1 MEVFKR
7 ETRVDFIG
15 KRRISMTVSMLLNL
29 ATLAALV
36 IFGLNFG
43 LDFTGGTL
51 VELNYTQPADVTEVR
66 KALVDKGFGDAVVQR
81 FGTARDLMVRLP
93 VRGDE
98 GKGAAVVSAKL
109 VETLRAALDER
120 EVESRP
126 GQAQKC
132 LGRDSK
138 APPAACQVQ
147 VKRVEFVGPQVGRE
161 LAEKGALA
169 LIFAAIG
176 ILIYVIVRFE
186 WRFAVGAI
194 AATAHDVFLVFG
206 FFAFTQMEFSLS
218 VLAAI
223 LAVLGY
229 SLNDT
234 VVVFDRIRENFR
246 KMRKSTVPEIMN
258 ASLNQ
263 TLSRTIITSGTTLL
277 TMLALFFYGG
287 EILRGFSAA
296 MLVGIAVGTYSSIF
310 IATPVTLALG
320 ITRED
325 MLPVKKEGAADT
337 TP

>member
-15 KRRISMTVSMLLNL
+15 KRRIPMTVSMLLNL
-29 ATLAALV
+29 ATLAALF

-51 VELNYTQPADVTEVR
+51 VELNYAQSADVAEVR

-93 VRGDE
+93 VREGE

-109 VETLRAALDER
+109 VETLRAALGER

-132 LGRDSK
+132 LAGESK
-138 APPAACQVQ
+138 TPAACQVQ

-169 LIFAAIG
+169 LLFAGIG

-263 TLSRTIITSGTTLL
+263 TLSRTVITSGVTAL
-277 TMLALFFYGG
+277 TMIALFFYGG

-310 IATPVTLALG
+310 IATPVTLILG

-337 TP
+337 AP

>member
-1 MEVFKR
+1 MEIFKR
-7 ETRVDFIG
+7 VTHIDFIG
-15 KRRISMTVSMLLNL
+15 RRRLWIGVSMFLNAL
-29 ATLAALV
+29 TLVALFV
-36 IFGLNFG
+36 YGLNFG

-51 VELNYTQPADVTEVR
+51 VEITYSRPVDVAEAR
-66 KALVDKGFGDAVVQR
+66 KALADHGMGDAVVQR
-81 FGTARDLMVRLP
+81 FGTARDVMVRLP
-93 VRGDE
+93 LRAGEDSARGSVKVIE
-98 GKGAAVVSAKL
+98 A
-109 VETLRAALDER
+109 LRAAVGER

-132 LGRDSK
+132 LARESK
-138 APPAACQVQ
+138 TPAPCAAQ

-161 LAEKGALA
+161 LAEKGGLA
-169 LIFAAIG
+169 LLFSAIG
-176 ILIYVIVRFE
+176 ILIYVIFRFE

-206 FFAFTQMEFSLS
+206 FFSFTQMEFSLS

-223 LAVLGY
+223 MAVLGY

-246 KMRKSTVPEIMN
+246 KLRKHSVIEIMN
-258 ASLNQ
+258 TSVNE

-287 EILRGFSAA
+287 EIMRGFSVA
-296 MLVGIAVGTYSSIF
+296 MIAGIAVGTYSSIF

-325 MLPVKKEGAADT
+325 MLPVKKEAAPDS